1 MGYSASASPAEESAL
16 SGDSVFL
23 FSAAAGGEME
33 SNGPAKFRPRV
44 SSQFVM
50 ILRVEVGGDE
60 DIVCGSVCVAA
71 AYCW

>member
-1 MGYSASASPAEESAL
+1 
-16 SGDSVFL
+16 
-23 FSAAAGGEME
+23 
-33 SNGPAKFRPRV
+33 
-44 SSQFVM
+44 VM